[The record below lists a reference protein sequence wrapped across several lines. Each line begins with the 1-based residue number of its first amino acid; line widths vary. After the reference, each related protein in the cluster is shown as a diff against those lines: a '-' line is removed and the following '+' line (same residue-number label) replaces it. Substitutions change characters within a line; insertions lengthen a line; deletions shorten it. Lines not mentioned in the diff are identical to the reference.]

1 MYQACVSTLIIQIV
15 PIFFIYAINFV
26 FLGSKSLRDKVIYLM
41 ISFAI
46 GGLLGDVF
54 FHTLPHMS
62 SHYHDHDH
70 HHDHHDHHDHHHH
83 DHAGHSHSHNPKE
96 MCNNSIIMTGIIGF
110 FLLEKLVANCLGHSH
125 SHDHSGAD
133 KKVEENKKG
142 SKKGNKGK
150 KNEEEDQERLLRYR
164 SYAVISLVGDF
175 IHNFTDGLSIGVAY
189 IASKNN
195 CLITFRLQDG
205 TNYLLGNVLP

>member
-15 PIFFIYAINFV
+15 PIFFIYAVNLV

-62 SHYHDHDH
+62 SHYTHDHSHHH
-70 HHDHHDHHDHHHH
+70 HHDHHDH
-83 DHAGHSHSHNPKE
+83 AGHAHSHNPKE

-110 FLLEKLVANCLGHSH
+110 FILEKLVANCLGHSH

-133 KKVEENKKG
+133 KKVDEQKKG
-142 SKKGNKGK
+142 SGKKGAKGK
-150 KNEEEDQERLLRYR
+150 KHEEEDEEKLLRYR

-189 IASKNN
+189 IASKDP
-195 CLITFRLQDG
+195 F
-205 TNYLLGNVLP
+205 